1 MNMGRIVLA
10 SVLVCAV
17 LGAAGV
23 MIAYRAWHTTEQVEQ
38 VVIGP
43 DSTHIARVIS
53 VHEPAPNGR
62 RYVVVRVG
70 RVGVRTD
77 ARDDSGAVWLE
88 NARDVAASWTGPKR
102 LVVQYTGHAYIEG
115 KVQRVGD
122 VRVTY
127 LAVDSIGATPVP
139 TRDTTRP
146 ASTAG
151 STRPPAGG
159 K

>member
-10 SVLVCAV
+10 FVLVGAL
-17 LGAAGV
+17 LGAGSV
-23 MIAYRAWHTTEQVEQ
+23 MIAYRSWHATEQIEQ
-38 VVIGP
+38 TVIGP

-53 VHEPAPNGR
+53 VHEPGTNGR
-62 RYVVVRVG
+62 RYVVVRIG

-88 NARDVAASWTGPKR
+88 NAREVAVSWTGPKR
-102 LVVQYTGHAYIEG
+102 LVVQYAGHAYIEG
-115 KVQRVGD
+115 KAQRVGD

-127 LAVDSIGATPVP
+127 LAVDSIGATSVP
-139 TRDTTRP
+139 THDTTRP
-146 ASTAG
+146 ASAAA
-151 STRPPAGG
+151 RPRAVG